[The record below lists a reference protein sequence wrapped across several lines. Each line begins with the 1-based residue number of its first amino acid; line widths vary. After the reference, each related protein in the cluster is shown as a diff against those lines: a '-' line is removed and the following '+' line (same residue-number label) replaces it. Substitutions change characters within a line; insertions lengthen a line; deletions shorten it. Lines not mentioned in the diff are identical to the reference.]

1 MTFEE
6 IVNQSIFNVLRENPD
21 VSLNEAKA
29 IVKSFMKQL
38 EIITWN
44 LEKLQDHQKIQSII
58 DQL

>member
-6 IVNQSIFNVLRENPD
+6 IVNQSIFNVLKENPD
-21 VSLNEAKA
+21 VSLSEAKS

-38 EIITWN
+38 ESITWN
-44 LEKLQDHQKIQSII
+44 LHKFEDHQNIQSII